1 MPTMAATL
9 PYGTRDMGTPV
20 APRVRLRTLIFLRW
34 LGIAGQATAIVIVF
48 LGLRYDLPVELCAAE
63 IAASALF
70 NLALTYLYPQAR
82 QLSEREAIVHLS
94 FDIVQLTSLL
104 MLTGGLENPFTLL
117 YIAPVVI
124 SATNLSLPAT
134 LGLAGFTLSCVTLIS
149 FLHWPLPWDPNEP
162 IELPLFY
169 LAGNWI
175 SLTLGIGFT
184 LIYAWRTADE
194 ARGMQTALAAA
205 QDALA
210 REQRLSDLGA
220 LAAATA
226 HELGTPLGTIAVVA
240 RELEREVPPD
250 APWIDDIR
258 LLRSQADR
266 CREILGKLAQH
277 DTADDDVAAQR
288 LPLGALL
295 DEIAEPHR
303 GFGVEIK
310 IAAHGEGS
318 FSVRRRPEV
327 IHGLGNLIENAVDFA
342 VTTVTIDALWNAG
355 EVRVAI
361 ADDGPGF
368 DPSIFERL
376 GEPYVTTRGA
386 SQNAPDEG
394 DAEPR
399 NNHSGLGL
407 GFFIAKTL
415 IERTGGSVD
424 FSNASRRGA
433 LVTVRWPRVA
443 LEQPAFSRG

>member
-1 MPTMAATL
+1 MAATL
-9 PYGTRDMGTPV
+9 PYYPRDMNVPL

-34 LGIAGQATAIVIVF
+34 LGIAGQTTSIVIVF
-48 LGLRYDLPVELCAAE
+48 FGLRYELPIELCAAE

-70 NLALTYLYPQAR
+70 NLALTYVFPQAR
-82 QLSEREAIVHLS
+82 QLSEREAILHLS

-134 LGLAGFTLSCVTLIS
+134 LGLAGLTLSCVTLIS
-149 FLHWPLPWDPNEP
+149 FVHWPLPWDPNQP

-184 LIYAWRTADE
+184 LIYAYRTADE
-194 ARGMQTALAAA
+194 ARGMQAALAAA

-240 RELEREVPPD
+240 RELEREVPPN
-250 APWIDDIR
+250 APWLDDIR
-258 LLRSQADR
+258 LLRSQAER

-277 DTADDDVAAQR
+277 DSADDDVAAQR
-288 LPLGALL
+288 LPLAALL
-295 DEIAEPHR
+295 EEIAEPHR
-303 GFGVEIK
+303 DFGVEIE
-310 IAAHGEGS
+310 ITTHGEGA
-318 FSVRRRPEV
+318 FSVRRQPEV

-342 VTTVTIDALWNAG
+342 VTKVSIDALWTAND
-355 EVRVAI
+355 VTVTI
-361 ADDGPGF
+361 VDDGPGF
-368 DPSIFERL
+368 DPSVFARL
-376 GEPYVTTRGA
+376 GEPYVTSRGA
-386 SQNAPDEG
+386 TQNVEAENSN
-394 DAEPR
+394 DAR
-399 NNHSGLGL
+399 SNHSGLGL

-415 IERTGGSVD
+415 IERTGGLVD

-433 LVTVRWPRVA
+433 MVSVRWPRAA
-443 LEQPAFSRG
+443 LERSTISRG

>member
-1 MPTMAATL
+1 MVAAL
-9 PYGTRDMGTPV
+9 PYPAREVAMPI

-34 LGIAGQATAIVIVF
+34 LGIAGQTTSIVIVF
-48 LGLRYDLPVELCAAE
+48 FGLRYELPIELCAAE
-63 IAASALF
+63 IATSAVF
-70 NLALTYLYPQAR
+70 NLALTSLYPTSR
-82 QLSEREAIVHLS
+82 QLTEREAIFHLS

-104 MLTGGLENPFTLL
+104 MLTGGIQNPFTLL
-117 YIAPVVI
+117 FIAPVVI

-194 ARGMQTALAAA
+194 ARGMQTALAAT

-240 RELEREVPPD
+240 RELEREVP
-250 APWIDDIR
+250 ANTPWLDDIK
-258 LLRSQADR
+258 LLRSQAER

-277 DTADDDVAAQR
+277 DTGEDDVAAQR
-288 LPLGALL
+288 LPLAALL

-303 GFGVEIK
+303 GFGVEVK
-310 IAAHGEGS
+310 IEARGEGS
-318 FSVRRRPEV
+318 LSVRRRPEV
-327 IHGLGNLIENAVDFA
+327 IHALGNLIENAVDFA
-342 VTTVTIDALWNAG
+342 TATVTVDAVWTDSEIRLT
-355 EVRVAI
+355 I
-361 ADDGPGF
+361 TDDGPGF
-368 DPSIFERL
+368 DPIVIERL
-376 GEPYVTTRGA
+376 GEPYVTTRSA
-386 SQNAPDEG
+386 SQNAMKTTEEG
-394 DAEPR
+394 R
-399 NNHSGLGL
+399 NAHSGLGL

-415 IERTGGSVD
+415 IERTGGGVD
-424 FSNASRRGA
+424 FSNATKRGA
-433 LVTVRWPRVA
+433 TVAVRWPRSA
-443 LEQPAFSRG
+443 LESPAISRG